1 MHNCGSKFMIANIY
15 YNFLGEKIGSLYL
28 MFEDILIKYLSLM
41 DTRRTEFQ
49 ILTVSGLVMVICILS
64 LLVEKG
70 K

>member
-1 MHNCGSKFMIANIY
+1 MIANIY

-64 LLVEKG
+64 LLEEKG